1 MKKPLVMVC
10 FGTRPE
16 VIKLA
21 PVVEALAADDTL
33 DVTVVTTAQ
42 HRQLLD
48 QMLDTFEIEPDLDLD
63 LMRPNQTLAEL
74 TAHSVAR
81 LGEVMADR
89 TPDAVL
95 VQGDTTTMFCAALA
109 GFYEGVPVGHVEA
122 GLRTNDPRRP
132 FPEEINR
139 RLASTLATWHYCP
152 TERNAFALRREGV
165 DPQAI
170 CITGNTVIDALL
182 SIDQRPLTP
191 DQAARLPSE
200 SGRPRIL
207 VTLHRRETQGDAQR
221 RLCRMLGS
229 LAVERDV
236 EILLPVHLSPAVRS
250 SVIAEL
256 GGSSNV
262 HLMEPL
268 EYRVFVHAMRSS
280 RLIVTDSGG
289 IQEEAP
295 VFGVP
300 VVVMRDTTERVEAVD
315 AGCLVLS
322 GTDPAGVKSDILDLL
337 DDEHRWQRMSD
348 ARSPYGDGQ
357 AADRIVAHL
366 RDQLDG
372 RASAERVIGES

>member
-1 MKKPLVMVC
+1 MKKPVVMVC

-33 DVTVVTTAQ
+33 DVMVVTTAQ

-48 QMLDTFEIEPDLDLD
+48 QMLETFDIEPELDLD

-74 TAHSVAR
+74 TSNAVAR
-81 LGEVMADR
+81 LAEVMADK

-182 SIDQRPLTP
+182 SVDRRPLTP
-191 DQAARLPSE
+191 DQEARLPRE
-200 SGRPRIL
+200 NGRPRIL

-256 GGSSNV
+256 GGNSNV
-262 HLMEPL
+262 HLIEPL

-322 GTDPAGVKSDILDLL
+322 GTDPAGVKADITDLL
-337 DDEHRWQRMSD
+337 DDEDRWQRMSE
-348 ARSPYGDGQ
+348 ARSPYGDGR

-366 RDQLDG
+366 RDQLRG
-372 RASAERVIGES
+372 RARTERVIGEP